1 MLVSFYPAPIAL
13 LRANLTH
20 NNHFWHTIFTPIF
33 SVTPYT
39 INETILMKK
48 TIHRIATI
56 LPIAAGLCFSSFA
69 EDAPLPTD
77 PGWPR
82 EFAAENKK
90 LTIYQPQ
97 IDEWKDYTTIHFRCA
112 IEVEGVLKESKFGVA
127 EIEARTMVDQT
138 TRVVKLFA
146 TKRDL
151 RFTGASP
158 EEEKSLRDAVDAIRP
173 PNQLIAVS
181 LDRVL
186 ACLDSGTAAVQ
197 KTVDVSLA
205 PPKIFYSNKPAVLVI
220 FMGEPQFKP
229 VVASDPDLMFALNTN
244 WDVFYQPSNKSFYL
258 LNDDHWLTATSSEG
272 PWTVA
277 TTLPEKLNKLPADDN
292 WAEIRKHIPAKKV
305 DVAEHVYASKQPAEL
320 LLTEGDPDYKP
331 IPNTKLLEVA
341 NTESLLMLDSAG
353 GKFYY
358 QVAGRWFRAPKLEGP
373 WEAASTDLPA
383 DFQKIPDDHP
393 LAFVKSTVPGT
404 DEAKDAVLLASV
416 PQSTFVDTTKAP
428 TLEVTYK
435 GEPVFEPIPPTT
447 VKYAVNSPYSVFL
460 VNNGYYCCDQGV
472 WFSATTAKGPWAW
485 ATTVPN
491 DIYSIPVSSP
501 AHNVTYV
508 TVKESTP
515 DTVIYN
521 QTSGYSGEYVAANG
535 VLMFG
540 AGLLT
545 AALINDYHDHYCY
558 PPSAWYSY
566 GCGAVYH
573 YGYGGY
579 YGAAGRVYG
588 PYGGA
593 GYVAAYNPAT
603 GIYSRG
609 AYAYGPYGS
618 AGYRQA
624 YNPHTGTYAA
634 AGYRAT
640 PYGTVSGARAYNPYT
655 GATAAGARVST
666 AYGSAGRAAAYNP
679 VTGKAAT
686 GGYVSGA
693 AGTAAGVRTNQ
704 GTGAAAWDTKNGQ
717 GAVAK
722 TKNDNVY
729 AAHNGNVYKKDA
741 DGNWSSNTGSG
752 WQPAAA
758 TKPAATAPPQRPAQ
772 PTTRPTTP
780 TQRPATTQSTSRQS
794 LDSMSQSRSR
804 GNTQTQRTQSFQ
816 RSAPSSSGG
825 RSGGGRRR

>member
-1 MLVSFYPAPIAL
+1 MKSITRRVTRLLPLAVSLCAMPLLQAQETTPPA
-13 LRANLTH
+13 
-20 NNHFWHTIFTPIF
+20 
-33 SVTPYT
+33 
-39 INETILMKK
+39 
-48 TIHRIATI
+48 
-56 LPIAAGLCFSSFA
+56 
-69 EDAPLPTD
+69 D

-90 LTIYQPQ
+90 LIIYQPQ
-97 IDEWKDYTTIHFRCA
+97 VDEWKDHSTMHFRCA
-112 IEVEGVLKESKFGVA
+112 IEVEGVMKEPKFGVA
-127 EIEARTMVDQT
+127 EIEARTLVDQT
-138 TRVVKLFA
+138 ARTVKVFPI
-146 TKRDL
+146 KREI
-151 RFTGASP
+151 RFTGVSP
-158 EEEKSLRDAVDAIRP
+158 EEEKSLRTTVDAIRP
-173 PNQLIAVS
+173 PQQLITVS

-186 ACLDSGTAAVQ
+186 ACLDPDTAGVQ
-197 KTVDVSLA
+197 KSVDVNLD

-244 WDVFYQPSNKSFYL
+244 WDVFYQPSSKSFYL
-258 LNDDHWLTATSSEG
+258 LNEDHWLTATSAEG

-277 TTLPEKLNKLPADDN
+277 TTLPDKLNQLPADDN

-305 DVAEHVYASKQPAEL
+305 DVAEHVYASKLPAEL
-320 LLTEGDPDYKP
+320 LITDGDPDYKP

-358 QVAGRWFRAPKLEGP
+358 QVAGRWFRAPKLDGP
-373 WEAASTDLPA
+373 WEAASNNLPD
-383 DFQKIPDDHP
+383 DFKNIPDDHP
-393 LAFVKSTVPGT
+393 LAFVKAAVPGT

-435 GEPVFEPIPPTT
+435 GEPVFETIPPTS

-491 DIYSIPVSSP
+491 EIYSIPVSSP

-540 AGLLT
+540 AGLLV
-545 AALINDYHDHYCY
+545 AALIDDHHDHYCY
-558 PPSAWYSY
+558 PPSSWYSY

-640 PYGTVSGARAYNPYT
+640 PYSTVSGARAYNPYT
-655 GATAAGARVST
+655 GATAAGGRVST

-686 GGYVSGA
+686 AGYVSGD
-693 AGTAAGVRTNQ
+693 AGTVAGGRNNQ
-704 GTGAAAWDTKNGQ
+704 GGAAVGWDTKNGQ
-717 GAVAK
+717 GAVVK

-729 AAHNGNVYKKDA
+729 AAHDGNVYKKDSN
-741 DGNWSSNTGSG
+741 GNWSSNTGSG
-752 WQPAAA
+752 WKPAEA
-758 TKPAATAPPQRPAQ
+758 TKPTATAPSQRPAQ

-780 TQRPATTQSTSRQS
+780 TQRPTTTQSTSRQS